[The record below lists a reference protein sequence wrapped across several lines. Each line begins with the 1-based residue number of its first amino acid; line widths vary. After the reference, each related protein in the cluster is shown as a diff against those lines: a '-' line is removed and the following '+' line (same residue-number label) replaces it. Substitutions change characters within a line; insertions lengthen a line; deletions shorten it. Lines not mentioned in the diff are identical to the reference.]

1 MDCPQA
7 PAAAVAHAV
16 VGPDTNPPL
25 VKASAR
31 DTT

>member
-7 PAAAVAHAV
+7 PADAVAHAV
-16 VGPDTNPPL
+16 VGPDTKPL
-25 VKASAR
+25 VEASAR